1 MSRTLAASSGPMI
14 SAARSKSMFSSWS
27 PISALVAGV
36 KIGAG
41 SFEAFFRPGGSGTPQ
56 TLPLSLYSFQP
67 LPAR

>member
-1 MSRTLAASSGPMI
+1 
-14 SAARSKSMFSSWS
+14 MFSSWS

-41 SFEAFFRPGGSGTPQ
+41 SFEALFRPGGSMTPH
-56 TLPLSLYSFQP
+56 TAPLCWYSFQP